1 MFSRDSKRKLALTPD
16 LPFSVISVFSVSQ
29 DFNTG
34 NWDTKRLVIAFLL
47 RNSQARPNFPRHL
60 RALKKTMMVL
70 MTTVSRPERTILA
83 WKLRSS
89 MLVSVTMGRKQ
100 MFLTEYQE
108 RMEGVTLC
116 QCPCQPARY
125 CPRSKFVSLEFS
137 DDPSSDRILVSI
149 LLPVELALVFYVRI
163 HICKSLR
170 KFQYNSEQEKN

>member
-16 LPFSVISVFSVSQ
+16 LPFSVISVFRVSQ
-29 DFNTG
+29 DFNAG

-100 MFLTEYQE
+100 MFLAEYQE

-116 QCPCQPARY
+116 QCPSQSARVLS
-125 CPRSKFVSLEFS
+125 PL
-137 DDPSSDRILVSI
+137 
-149 LLPVELALVFYVRI
+149 
-163 HICKSLR
+163 
-170 KFQYNSEQEKN
+170 

>member
-29 DFNTG
+29 DFNAG

-83 WKLRSS
+83 WELRSS

-100 MFLTEYQE
+100 MFLAEYRE

-116 QCPCQPARY
+116 QCPLSLLASPGIVPALNLY
-125 CPRSKFVSLEFS
+125 HWNSQMIHQVTAFLYQYYSLLS
-137 DDPSSDRILVSI
+137 
-149 LLPVELALVFYVRI
+149 
-163 HICKSLR
+163 
-170 KFQYNSEQEKN
+170 

>member
-1 MFSRDSKRKLALTPD
+1 MFSRDSKRNLALTPD
-16 LPFSVISVFSVSQ
+16 LPFSVILVFSVSHA
-29 DFNTG
+29 FNAG

-70 MTTVSRPERTILA
+70 MTTVSRSERTILA

-100 MFLTEYQE
+100 MFLAEYQE

-116 QCPCQPARY
+116 QCPSQSARVLS
-125 CPRSKFVSLEFS
+125 PL
-137 DDPSSDRILVSI
+137 
-149 LLPVELALVFYVRI
+149 
-163 HICKSLR
+163 
-170 KFQYNSEQEKN
+170 